1 MVAMFAKHVGPV
13 RGLSFGYRSY
23 TLLASGGSHGRML
36 VWDLNDLS
44 KDEIPTFEFT
54 GADRVDTS
62 SLSWSRSDIIA
73 SASNTGTSI
82 WDINVKSPL
91 VRNLPWTR
99 DSSAVEWSPSN
110 ENQMV
115 AAGYYFDLPSVQL
128 WDMRKAGRPAKQ
140 FCEDAKGVLAL
151 SWCPLGGEDVL
162 LACTGSNKIVLL
174 NVKKGE
180 VVHEKAA
187 PGACLDIRWSRK
199 SEDHFALSTRED
211 VHLYLRAPEI

>member
-1 MVAMFAKHVGPV
+1 MIAMFAKHVGPV
-13 RGLSFGYRSY
+13 RGLSFGYRSN
-23 TLLASGGSHGRML
+23 TLLPSGGSHGRVL

-54 GADRVDTS
+54 RDDRVDIS
-62 SLSWSRSDIIA
+62 SLSWNRSDIIA
-73 SASNTGTSI
+73 SASNTGISI
-82 WDINVKSPL
+82 WDINVESPL
-91 VRNLPWTR
+91 IRKLPWTR
-99 DSSAVEWSPSN
+99 DSSAVERSPSN

-128 WDMRKAGRPAKQ
+128 WDMRKARRPVKQ

-151 SWCPLGGEDVL
+151 SWCPVGEDLL
-162 LACTGSNKIVLL
+162 LACTDSNKIVLL

-180 VVHEKAA
+180 VVYEKAV

-199 SEDHFALSTRED
+199 SEDHFAVSTCEG
-211 VHLYLRAPEI
+211 VHLYHRAPEI